1 MDPRESSKFEDI
13 FSGVGG
19 GGGDFLEIQSLII
32 LIPGN
37 NPKKYLDFIRAK
49 QVAAKRQPVEL
60 QVGNV
65 CENLLIPLPRN
76 RFFHCKIRKN
86 G

>member
-1 MDPRESSKFEDI
+1 MIAVFAWVLIFIIRLRFPWNKSVADI
-13 FSGVGG
+13 
-19 GGGDFLEIQSLII
+19 
-32 LIPGN
+32 
-37 NPKKYLDFIRAK
+37 FIRAK

-86 G
+86 E